1 MKSTLN
7 LFFTLLLLLLLAPA
21 VASAQTKTCPKCKR
35 AIQVSQYAAHQGN
48 CKGAPKPT
56 TQRCPQCGQ
65 QIAVAQYSSHVAN
78 HQKQA
83 EAQRRQEQAR
93 RAEQQRQEEA
103 RRAEQQRQE
112 EARRA
117 EQQKQEEAR
126 KKQEEENRRK
136 AFAAK
141 VMADMVYV
149 EGGTFMMGALPN
161 DKKALDSEKPRHQVT
176 LSSFYISKYEVTQEL
191 WQAVM
196 GSNPSLFK
204 GDLQRPVECVS
215 WNDCQTFIRKL
226 NELTGE
232 QFRLPTEAEWE
243 YAARGGQKSRG
254 YLYSGSNDI
263 ADVAWYDDN
272 SGDGTH
278 PVGRKQ
284 PNELGLYDMSG
295 NVYEWCQDWYG
306 PYSSSA
312 QTNPT
317 GPASAS
323 DRVYRGGSWFNFY
336 ARYCRASY
344 RKRSSPVIRYYFL
357 GLRLAR

>member
-7 LFFTLLLLLLLAPA
+7 LFFTLLLLLLLVPA
-21 VASAQTKTCPKCKR
+21 AASAQTKICPKCKR
-35 AIQVSQYAAHQGN
+35 AIQVSQYAAHQAT
-48 CKGAPKPT
+48 CKGVTPPKPT

-65 QIAVAQYSSHVAN
+65 QVAEVQYSSHVAN

-103 RRAEQQRQE
+103 RRQEQ
-112 EARRA
+112 ARRA
-117 EQQKQEEAR
+117 EQQRQEEAR

-149 EGGTFMMGALPN
+149 AGGTFTMGALPN
-161 DKKALDSEKPRHQVT
+161 DKKAWGDEKPRHQVT

-196 GSNPSLFK
+196 GSNPSYFK
-204 GDLQRPVECVS
+204 GDLQRPVENVS
-215 WNDCQTFIRKL
+215 WDDCQTFIRKL

-243 YAARGGQKSRG
+243 YAAKGGQKSRG

-263 ADVAWYDDN
+263 GSVAWYDDN
-272 SGDGTH
+272 SNNTTH
-278 PVGRKQ
+278 PVGQKQ
-284 PNELGLYDMSG
+284 PNELGLYDMSS
-295 NVYEWCQDWYG
+295 NVLEWCLDWYG
-306 PYSSSA
+306 TYPSSA
-312 QTNPT
+312 QTNPA
-317 GPASAS
+317 GPSSAS
-323 DRVYRGGSWFNFY
+323 HRVNRGGCWKNP
-336 ARYCRASY
+336 ARNCRASFRY
-344 RKRSSPVIRYYFL
+344 FSSPGNSYSYL